1 MESQTGSTS
10 AELSFGPDF
19 GETPGVIARVL
30 CVDDERVVRESLR
43 RLLEAQRYEFIG
55 AESGEEALAILARE
69 GIGVIVSDHSM
80 GEMSGVELLA
90 KVRERHP
97 DTPFIMLTGQAT
109 LEDAVQA
116 MKGGAAD
123 FISKPVDAARLFTS
137 LKNALLLRD
146 KDQAISRLRLEVG
159 DRHSLDG
166 ILGRSEVME
175 EVRRLV
181 AKAAQ
186 SEVPVLILGET
197 GTGKELVARALHF
210 GGPRA
215 TGPFVA
221 VNSAIA
227 TESLLDSE
235 LFGHERGSFTGAV
248 GRHRGQFEQADRGT
262 LFLDE
267 IGDMPLATQAK
278 ILRTLQESSV
288 RRVGS
293 EDAVNIN
300 VRVIC
305 ATHRNLEDSIASGTF
320 RRDLYYRISTLVI
333 ELPPLRKRLEDLPE
347 LVTYFSNLA
356 TRRESRPP
364 VTLSDAALDCLRRY
378 SWPGNV
384 RELQHAI
391 DRAVLL
397 AEGDRIE
404 EHDLP
409 FAVRR
414 NADSPSGEPPR
425 REHEGLIEA
434 VDRLERSMIQAALE
448 RHDWVKARAARDLRI
463 SERRLSYKMM
473 NLGIEV
479 PKNS

>member
-1 MESQTGSTS
+1 M
-10 AELSFGPDF
+10 AALSFESEF
-19 GETPGVIARVL
+19 GKTPGVLARIL

-43 RLLEAQRYEFIG
+43 RLLEPESYEFVG
-55 AESGEEALAILARE
+55 AGSGTEALAILARE
-69 GIGVIVSDHSM
+69 PIDLIVSDHSM
-80 GEMSGVELLA
+80 PELSGLQLLA
-90 KVRERHP
+90 KVRELRP
-97 DTPFIMLTGQAT
+97 EVPFIMLTGQAT

-146 KDQAISRLRLEVG
+146 KDQAINRLRLEVG
-159 DRHSLDG
+159 ARHSVDG
-166 ILGRSEVME
+166 ILGRSEAMS
-175 EVRRLV
+175 EVRRLLL
-181 AKAAQ
+181 KAAQ
-186 SEVPVLILGET
+186 SEVSVLVLGET

-210 GGPRA
+210 AGPRA
-215 TGPFVA
+215 SGPFVA

-227 TESLLDSE
+227 TEALLDSE
-235 LFGHERGSFTGAV
+235 LFGHEKGSFTGAV

-267 IGDMPLATQAK
+267 IGDMPLSTQAK
-278 ILRTLQESSV
+278 ILRTLQEGTI

-293 EDAVNIN
+293 EDAVDVD
-300 VRVIC
+300 VRIIS
-305 ATHRNLEDSIASGTF
+305 ATHRDLEGCIQAGTF

-333 ELPPLRKRLEDLPE
+333 ELPPLRDRPEDLPE
-347 LVTYFSNLA
+347 LVRYFSTLA

-364 VTLSDAALDCLRRY
+364 VTISDAALACLQRY

-414 NADSPSGEPPR
+414 NADSPSGAPPVGER
-425 REHEGLIEA
+425 EGLIEA
-434 VDRLERSMIQAALE
+434 VDRLERSMIQTALE
-448 RHDWVKARAARDLRI
+448 KNDWVKARAARDLRI

-479 PKNS
+479 AKSS